1 MGVNHL
7 LPILFVSVMLVAFAA
22 GCGPPNDNGGSGK
35 SESNKSGPEAQDPGQ
50 IAADAAASE
59 ALGYIHSSKA
69 GQHMGKDITVRG
81 LVKDYQW
88 ISGKPGRPTLLLFD
102 VAALVERG
110 SSISDQEIPE
120 TFTVVVWKEDT
131 RKWPPAP
138 SFGAVFN
145 KKMVCATGTVEEFN
159 GNPAII
165 ATEPAQL
172 VIDC

>member
-1 MGVNHL
+1 MRVSHL
-7 LPILFVSVMLVAFAA
+7 FSLLILGAIGALAIIGCGASSGDGGQGAAAA
-22 GCGPPNDNGGSGK
+22 GAVDDSAT
-35 SESNKSGPEAQDPGQ
+35 EAMGFIP
-50 IAADAAASE
+50 
-59 ALGYIHSSKA
+59 SSKA
-69 GQHMGKDITVRG
+69 GQHMGEEVTVRG

-110 SSISDQEIPE
+110 SSISDQEIPS

-145 KKMVCATGTVEEFN
+145 NKTVCATGMIEDYE
-159 GNPAII
+159 GSPAIV
-165 ATEPAQL
+165 ATEPSQL
-172 VIDC
+172 KIGC